1 MAPWTA
7 AGELHDAPVTPGP
20 RTQKRH
26 ALMSTDGST
35 PTDPQT
41 SSVQPAGAT
50 TFEPGTPAP
59 SVSEGTFGNVPETDP
74 EPGWVARHTATLI
87 TLMVA
92 VIVAAVAI
100 AGVML
105 YKDRIDDRNSDT
117 EAAVAQNVA
126 SQGASVETVEC
137 DGDTCAAV
145 INGQAYTVLVQ
156 EDAQGKRHFGVSAY
170 AGG

>member
-1 MAPWTA
+1 
-7 AGELHDAPVTPGP
+7 
-20 RTQKRH
+20 
-26 ALMSTDGST
+26 MSTPS
-35 PTDPQT
+35 TDPT
-41 SSVQPAGAT
+41 PAVEPEPTTTGAT
-50 TFEPGTPAP
+50 TVGTPTHGT
-59 SVSEGTFGNVPETDP
+59 SEGTLATVEATVT

-87 TLMVA
+87 ALMVA

>member
-1 MAPWTA
+1 
-7 AGELHDAPVTPGP
+7 
-20 RTQKRH
+20 
-26 ALMSTDGST
+26 MSTDGTT
-35 PTDPQT
+35 PTDPNAAAPQT
-41 SSVQPAGAT
+41 FTPAGAT
-50 TFEPGTPAP
+50 TVEPGTPVP
-59 SVSEGTFGNVPETDP
+59 SVSEGTLGNVEETDSA
-74 EPGWVARHTATLI
+74 PGFITRHTSTLI
-87 TLMVA
+87 ALMVA

-117 EAAVAQNVA
+117 AAAVAQNVA
-126 SQGASVETVEC
+126 SQGATIETVEC

-170 AGG
+170 AGK

>member
-1 MAPWTA
+1 
-7 AGELHDAPVTPGP
+7 
-20 RTQKRH
+20 
-26 ALMSTDGST
+26 MSTDGTT
-35 PTDPQT
+35 PTDPNT
-41 SSVQPAGAT
+41 AATPRPVDLDEQPAGAT
-50 TFEPGTPAP
+50 TVEPGTPAP
-59 SVSEGTFGNVPETDP
+59 SVSEGTFGNVPETDT